1 MLELL
6 LTLGTLALDQLTKIW
21 AAGPLATTLG
31 GSVPVIP
38 GVFHLTYVENRGMA
52 FGLLQNKQTFFII
65 MTLAVSAVFVY
76 LLVTK
81 RKSMNLWIRLALALI
96 LSGAVGNLI
105 DRAVLGYVRDM
116 LDFCLINFP
125 VFNVA
130 DSCICIG
137 AVLLIVGTFLLEKQE
152 KEKKKKAAEAVGA
165 EKAGEEQTVREAG
178 QPEEGAGEAQEQE
191 TAQAT
196 AQEETAKEPE
206 TK

>member
-21 AAGPLATTLG
+21 AAGPLAATLG
-31 GSVPVIP
+31 GSIPVIP
-38 GVFHLTYVENRGMA
+38 GVFRLTYVENRGMA
-52 FGLLQNKQTFFII
+52 FGLLQNKQTFFIV
-65 MTLAVSAVFVY
+65 MTLAVSAVLVY
-76 LLVTK
+76 LLITK

-105 DRAVLGYVRDM
+105 DRAALGYVRDM

-137 AVLLIVGTFLLEKQE
+137 AALLVVRTFLMEKQE
-152 KEKKKKAAEAVGA
+152 KEKQKAA
-165 EKAGEEQTVREAG
+165 AGEEKTGEEQPVGEAG
-178 QPEEGAGEAQEQE
+178 QPVAAPGEEQGTEKSD
-191 TAQAT
+191 